1 MSTTVVLTNN
11 LLKVTTRQTKSD
23 EFIVMEKDK
32 DIAEQLMYSEW
43 PQDLPVLA
51 EVPWKRCCEPQS
63 EGF

>member
-1 MSTTVVLTNN
+1 MH
-11 LLKVTTRQTKSD
+11 D

-51 EVPWKRCCEPQS
+51 EAPWNRCCETQS